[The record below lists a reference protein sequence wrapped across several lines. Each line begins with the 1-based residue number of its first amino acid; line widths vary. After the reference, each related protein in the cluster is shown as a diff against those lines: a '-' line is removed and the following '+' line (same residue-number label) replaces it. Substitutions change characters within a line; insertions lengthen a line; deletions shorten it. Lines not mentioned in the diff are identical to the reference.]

1 MKESHLIKCN
11 GLTRRCNRL
20 PKASLVLQKAAK
32 QAPLLSAAERGVI
45 GIIMVSRRKIKEAH
59 ENSVL
64 ASFAEYLKSKGQ
76 SLTVKTQPDPPD
88 AFVEIDG
95 ADTWIEIT
103 DAFYSQDVAISITSY
118 GADDVPHRPAQG
130 GLVIEPDEITT
141 SKVVSVI
148 YEKLNK
154 PTMTSIANS
163 NGKGILL
170 VGLYGPFF
178 DVDEVANNVPE
189 TLKNDLA
196 NQQIFESVYLYE
208 TCNVNVHKYK
218 QIL

>member
-1 MKESHLIKCN
+1 
-11 GLTRRCNRL
+11 
-20 PKASLVLQKAAK
+20 
-32 QAPLLSAAERGVI
+32 
-45 GIIMVSRRKIKEAH
+45 MVSRRDIKEAH

-64 ASFAEYLKSKGQ
+64 ASFDEHLKGKGQ

-118 GADDVPHRPAQG
+118 AADDVSHRPSQV
-130 GLVIEPDEITT
+130 GLVADPDETT
-141 SKVVSVI
+141 TNKVVSVI
-148 YEKLNK
+148 SEKLNK
-154 PTMTSIANS
+154 PTMTSIASS

-178 DVDEVANNVPE
+178 DLDEVANNLPA
-189 TLKNDLA
+189 TLKTDLA
-196 NQQIFESVYLYE
+196 NQQVFDSVYLYE
-208 TCNVNVHKYK
+208 TCNVNVHRYK
-218 QIL
+218 QVL